1 MRIRKPEEATK
12 SPVFYLFSLLA
23 LGLWLS
29 LFYAINQQTAAEKK
43 PSQSARANSATHNN
57 KVN

>member
-29 LFYAINQQTAAEKK
+29 LFYAINQQTAAEKNA
-43 PSQSARANSATHNN
+43 SQSTQANTANHNN
-57 KVN
+57 KGK